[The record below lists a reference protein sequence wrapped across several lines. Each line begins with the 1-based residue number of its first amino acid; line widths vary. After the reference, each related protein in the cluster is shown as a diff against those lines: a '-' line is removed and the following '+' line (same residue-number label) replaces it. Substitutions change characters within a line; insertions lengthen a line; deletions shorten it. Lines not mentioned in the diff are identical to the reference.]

1 MRYSDFESMLE
12 KAKSLGRARVA
23 VAAAADQAVLEAVKM
38 GCLEGF
44 VEPIL
49 VGDAERIRQ
58 LAEKISLDLQGIE
71 VVHELDNIN
80 AAHAAVDAVVD
91 GRAQFLMK
99 GMVNSSDLLRVVL
112 RSERGL
118 RTGRLVS
125 HLGAFQ
131 VPGYSRLLF
140 ITDGGMNIAPN
151 LSQKKEILLSSLNYL
166 KNIGLEMVD
175 VAVLTANEVPNP
187 KMPATMDAKALEGMN
202 QAGEFPGATVEGPLA
217 LDCAISAAALK
228 HKGIV
233 SKINGDTDLFLVPT
247 IEVGNVL
254 GKSLVYFA
262 GASMAGIVLGAQVP
276 IVLTSRNDPPRSKL
290 MALAMAA
297 LNRSVESRL
306 SVQDKTHC

>member
-1 MRYSDFESMLE
+1 MRYHDFESMLE

-23 VAAAADQAVLEAVKM
+23 VAAAADQEILEAVKLAR
-38 GCLEGF
+38 LEGL

-49 VGDAERIRQ
+49 VGDVERIRH
-58 LAEKISLDLQGIE
+58 LATKISLDLRGLE
-71 VVHELDNIN
+71 VVHEPDPIR
-80 AAHAAVDAVVD
+80 AVHAAVDAVVD

-99 GMVNSSDLLRVVL
+99 GLVNSSDFLRGVL

-118 RTGRLVS
+118 RTGKLLS

-140 ITDGGMNIAPN
+140 ITDGGMNIAPD

-166 KNIGLEMVD
+166 QNIGMETVN
-175 VAVLTANEVPNP
+175 VAVLSANEVPNP
-187 KMPATMDAKALEGMN
+187 KMLGTMDAMALAQMN
-202 QAGEFPGATVEGPLA
+202 QAGEFSGATVEGPLA

-247 IEVGNVL
+247 IEVGNVF

-297 LNRSVESRL
+297 LNRSAKAIYN
-306 SVQDKTHC
+306 VQDKRCS